1 MCAGPVAGYA
11 ILNPAIGLANSLT
24 KTMDV
29 GETGLKWIWL
39 FTPVPFLG
47 SLIAVIFYEFIFK
60 KTQEVLNEGITEG
73 GEDED
78 NLLDK

>member
-1 MCAGPVAGYA
+1 MCGAPVAYNA

-24 KTMDV
+24 LTMDI
-29 GETGLKWIWL
+29 GKDGLKWIWL
-39 FTPVPFLG
+39 FSSFPFLG
-47 SLIAVIFYEFIFK
+47 GLFAVIFYEFIFK
-60 KTQEVLNEGITEG
+60 KTQEVLNVDNEE